1 MINLEQIKLLE
12 TKVSQ
17 TIDYVERLSGENAAL
32 RQQEAELR
40 QQETELNKKLTSYQ
54 KRIDELEILI
64 VRFKEDQS
72 RIEDG
77 ILSALN
83 RLNQFE
89 EAIEKSL
96 TIGDKNA
103 GAKSAKTP
111 KQSHANAEKG
121 SDGEPDVSG
130 GTDEKICFEIPMS
143 ATADK
148 SADAPQPDNAAD
160 LPDPLTETEADDSVD
175 GELDIF

>member
-12 TKVSQ
+12 AKVGK
-17 TIDYVERLSGENAAL
+17 TVDYVERLSGENAAL
-32 RQQEAELR
+32 RRQES
-40 QQETELNKKLTSYQ
+40 ELNKKILAYQ
-54 KRIDELEILI
+54 KRINELEILI
-64 VRFKEDQS
+64 VHFKEDQS

-89 EAIEKSL
+89 EVIEKSL

-103 GAKSAKTP
+103 AAKTAPAKTAAKTP
-111 KQSHANAEKG
+111 KQPPPDH
-121 SDGEPDVSG
+121 GESAG
-130 GTDEKICFEIPMS
+130 GGADEKICFELPVS
-143 ATADK
+143 AGVLPENED
-148 SADAPQPDNAAD
+148 D
-160 LPDPLTETEADDSVD
+160 LLDPLIETLTDELPD

>member
-12 TKVSQ
+12 TKVGK

-32 RQQEAELR
+32 RQQEAEL
-40 QQETELNKKLTSYQ
+40 NKKLSAYQ
-54 KRIDELEILI
+54 KRINELEIII
-64 VRFKEDQS
+64 VHFKEDQG

-103 GAKSAKTP
+103 AAKAARPAVKTP
-111 KQSHANAEKG
+111 KQPNANESAD
-121 SDGEPDVSG
+121 SAGESADAA
-130 GTDEKICFEIPMS
+130 DEKICFEIPAS
-143 ATADK
+143 DGT
-148 SADAPQPDNAAD
+148 PPEGED
-160 LPDPLTETEADDSVD
+160 LPDPLMETQSDESPD

>member
-12 TKVSQ
+12 TKVGK

-32 RQQEAELR
+32 RRQES
-40 QQETELNKKLTSYQ
+40 ELNKKLFFFF
-54 KRIDELEILI
+54 KRINELEILI
-64 VRFKEDQS
+64 VHFKEDQG
-72 RIEDG
+72 RIEDW

-103 GAKSAKTP
+103 AAKTAKSTAKTP
-111 KQSHANAEKG
+111 KQPQA
-121 SDGEPDVSG
+121 DPDESTAGGTGDDDG
-130 GTDEKICFEIPMS
+130 GTDEKICFEIPVS
-143 ATADK
+143 TGALPEDE
-148 SADAPQPDNAAD
+148 DD
-160 LPDPLTETEADDSVD
+160 LSDPLIEALTDESPDE
-175 GELDIF
+175 ELDIF